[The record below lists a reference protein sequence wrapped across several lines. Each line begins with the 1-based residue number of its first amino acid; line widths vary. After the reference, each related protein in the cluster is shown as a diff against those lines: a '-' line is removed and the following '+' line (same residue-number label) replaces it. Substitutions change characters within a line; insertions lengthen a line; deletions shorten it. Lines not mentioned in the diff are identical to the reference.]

1 MELLPDATLH
11 RSPYRFVMSAHALGD
26 EAAQAVA
33 RLFDEDVPW
42 ARHDASF
49 YACFLAVVTD
59 RIDPAL
65 LAGLPGRIG
74 ALLGVPLTDRVHVTV
89 QRMEPGDHALV
100 HTDRPLVG
108 YEAARVVV
116 QFNHGWRDEDGG
128 LLEVH
133 ADADGGAV
141 VASLL
146 PTFDAAFAFAQTP
159 SSHHAV
165 TPAKRQRRSAVF
177 NFWHVG
183 NTEALAEHVRATFE
197 GLRFDML
204 PGALDDVMLDAEATL
219 PEDVTHRAGLI
230 ALVLTR
236 WGYDPATVTR
246 AYVRALDRTE
256 AAGWPLVEGAADEED
271 AALALASWMTELH
284 LDHFDLER
292 WELVSGLLTAAR
304 ASSWTRLSPTLA
316 LTFPPTRG

>member
-1 MELLPDATLH
+1 MADATVH
-11 RSPYRFVMSAHALGD
+11 RSPYRFAMSAHALGD
-26 EAAQAVA
+26 EASAAVA

-65 LAGLPGRIG
+65 LASLPGKIG
-74 ALLGVPLTDRVHVTV
+74 VLLGVPLTDRVHVTV

-116 QFNHGWRDEDGG
+116 QFNHDWRDEDGG

-133 ADADGGAV
+133 TQADGGQV
-141 VASLL
+141 VASML
-146 PTFDAAFAFAQTP
+146 PRYDAAFAFAQTP

-183 NTEALAEHVRATFE
+183 NTEEVAEAVRATFD

-204 PGALDDVMLDAEATL
+204 PGSLDDVMLDAEATL

-236 WGYDPATVTR
+236 WGYDAAAVTR
-246 AYVRALDRTE
+246 AYARALDRTE
-256 AAGWPLVEGAADEED
+256 DAGWPIAHDAADEAD
-271 AALALASWMTELH
+271 TALALASWMTELQ
-284 LDHFDLER
+284 LDHFDLDR
-292 WELVSGLLTAAR
+292 WEVVSRRLEGVETTR
-304 ASSWTRLSPTLA
+304 WTRLSPTLA
-316 LTFPPTRG
+316 LTFPPRLG

>member
-1 MELLPDATLH
+1 MARDAQPGKIAALA
-11 RSPYRFVMSAHALGD
+11 VDSAQIAAGAIDPGHL
-26 EAAQAVA
+26 AAQCV
-33 RLFDEDVPW
+33 E
-42 ARHDASF
+42 
-49 YACFLAVVTD
+49 
-59 RIDPAL
+59 
-65 LAGLPGRIG
+65 
-74 ALLGVPLTDRVHVTV
+74 TV
-89 QRMEPGDHALV
+89 
-100 HTDRPLVG
+100 
-108 YEAARVVV
+108 
-116 QFNHGWRDEDGG
+116 
-128 LLEVH
+128 
-133 ADADGGAV
+133 
-141 VASLL
+141 
-146 PTFDAAFAFAQTP
+146 
-159 SSHHAV
+159 
-165 TPAKRQRRSAVF
+165 
-177 NFWHVG
+177 
-183 NTEALAEHVRATFE
+183 
-197 GLRFDML
+197 
-204 PGALDDVMLDAEATL
+204 ALDDVMLDAEATL